1 MQIQSQIKNI
11 KLPIL
16 DLLSSNRI
24 KRADYFGKIYERISV
39 EIAEERLITGTIKSM
54 TIEPNSSQPITPESS
69 PEHEF
74 QPDDF
79 DGEASQNELTP
90 ERLAKQQTL
99 AAIASVQSPQNT
111 AVLKKTHSHNQ
122 QRLIHPITVQPSAWV
137 VILIAIALTFIGITI
152 NNWWIGLLGT
162 LVTLVLSLTILFPWV
177 QAVVKEWFTPQD
189 RIMFVAFVG
198 LVVGIIGCV
207 RFTGIGN
214 NLLRWGRQ
222 INWDAFGT
230 LADWFGALGQI
241 FIAIIAV
248 YVAWRQYVISK
259 DLTIQQNQLTL
270 QQNIITQQQT
280 IDSYFQ
286 GVSDL
291 VLDEEGLLEDWPQE
305 RAIAEGRT
313 AAIFSSVDGSGKAKI
328 LRFLSRS
335 KLLTPLKRDRRL
347 GRAIL
352 DGVGGYAEDRLDGVR
367 VIDLGVMLAGTDLS
381 DNDLRWTD
389 LSEANL
395 VRANL
400 SRCDLVKAN
409 LSRTILYD
417 ANLSGADL
425 NGVRL
430 FYGSLDNASPRSRTE
445 PPNYK
450 TGEHTGAVVEN
461 ADFTDVVRMSE
472 SARCYCCAWGGEK
485 TRSTIPGGCE
495 GIPNKLG
502 N

>member
-1 MQIQSQIKNI
+1 
-11 KLPIL
+11 
-16 DLLSSNRI
+16 
-24 KRADYFGKIYERISV
+24 
-39 EIAEERLITGTIKSM
+39 M
-54 TIEPNSSQPITPESS
+54 TIESNSSHSPKPEPIPD
-69 PEHEF
+69 HDLL
-74 QPDDF
+74 PDDF
-79 DGEASQNELTP
+79 DGAGENGLTAEA
-90 ERLAKQQTL
+90 LAVQRAL
-99 AAIASVQSPQNT
+99 AAISALQSPKNRNALQRST
-111 AVLKKTHSHNQ
+111 SAFTEHYHSQ
-122 QRLIHPITVQPSAWV
+122 LVVKPRALIFT
-137 VILIAIALTFIGITI
+137 LLAIALTFIGIVI
-152 NNWWIGLLGT
+152 NNWLLGMVGTLATLILSIAMIFPWLQDVIREWFTHQERTLLLGFIGLL
-162 LVTLVLSLTILFPWV
+162 
-177 QAVVKEWFTPQD
+177 
-189 RIMFVAFVG
+189 
-198 LVVGIIGCV
+198 VGIIGFFK
-207 RFTGIGN
+207 FTGLGDS
-214 NLLRWGRQ
+214 LVRWGRK
-222 INWDAFGT
+222 INWEASGT
-230 LADWFGALGQI
+230 LAEWFGALGQI
-241 FIAIIAV
+241 FIAVIAV

-259 DLTIQQNQLTL
+259 DLTIQQNLLTV

-352 DGVGGYAEDRLDGVR
+352 DGSGGYAEDRLEGVR
-367 VIDLGVMLAGTDLS
+367 VIDLGVMLAGADLS
-381 DNDLRWTD
+381 NTDLRWTD

-395 VRANL
+395 VRAKL
-400 SRCDLVKAN
+400 SGCDLVKAN

-417 ANLSGADL
+417 ADLSNADL

-430 FYGSLDNASPRSRTE
+430 FYGSLEKASPRSRTE
-445 PPNYK
+445 PPDYQ

-461 ADFTDVVRMSE
+461 ADFSNVQRMSE

-485 TRSTIPGGCE
+485 TRGTIPGGCD

-502 N
+502 K

>member
-1 MQIQSQIKNI
+1 
-11 KLPIL
+11 
-16 DLLSSNRI
+16 
-24 KRADYFGKIYERISV
+24 
-39 EIAEERLITGTIKSM
+39 M
-54 TIEPNSSQPITPESS
+54 TIESNSTKPPSPESS
-69 PEHEF
+69 PDDDL

-79 DGEASQNELTP
+79 DGASAGENHLTS
-90 ERLAKQQTL
+90 ETLATQRTL
-99 AAIASVQSPQNT
+99 AAISSLQSPQNT
-111 AVLKKTHSHNQ
+111 AALQ
-122 QRLIHPITVQPSAWV
+122 QARSFSNSRKPQLTIKPRALLVTVV
-137 VILIAIALTFIGITI
+137 AIAMTCLGVAL
-152 NNWWIGLLGT
+152 NNWIIGVVGT
-162 LVTLVLSLTILFPWV
+162 LLTLLLSLMILLPWIQYV
-177 QAVVKEWFTPQD
+177 INEWFSEQD
-189 RIMFVAFVG
+189 KIIFIALMGLIVAFVG
-198 LVVGIIGCV
+198 GLK
-207 RFTGIGN
+207 FTGVWER
-214 NLLRWGRQ
+214 LLLWGKRV
-222 INWDAFGT
+222 NWDASGT
-230 LADWFGALGQI
+230 LAEWFGALGQI
-241 FIAIIAV
+241 LIAIIAV

-259 DLTIQQNQLTL
+259 DLTIQQNLLTV

-352 DGVGGYAEDRLDGVR
+352 NGIGGYAEDRLEGVR
-367 VIDLGVMLAGTDLS
+367 VIDLGVMLAAADLA
-381 DNDLRWTD
+381 NTDLRWTD

-400 SRCDLVKAN
+400 SGCDLVKAN

-417 ANLSGADL
+417 ADLSGSDF

-430 FYGSLDNASPRSRTE
+430 FYGSLEAASPRSRTE
-445 PPNYK
+445 PPDYE
-450 TGEHTGAVVEN
+450 TGQHTGAVVEN
-461 ADFTDVVRMSE
+461 ADFSNVQRMSD
-472 SARCYCCAWGGEK
+472 ANRYYCCAWGGEK
-485 TRSTIPGGCE
+485 TRGTVPGGCE

-502 N
+502 R